1 MENILV
7 AGAHGTTGQ
16 IIIDLLKASDDF
28 EPIAMVRAKDQ
39 VDFFKNQNVKAVLA
53 NLEDELSQAVKNID
67 KVIFAAGSGGEK
79 VVEIDQEGAKRLID
93 ASKNAGIKKFV
104 MLSSIGAGHPEKADQ
119 LKDYL
124 RAKHNADEYL
134 KNSGLDYTIVR
145 PGTLNNEAGTGKIK
159 LKKELES
166 AGEIPRAD
174 VARTLVASL
183 QDTTGHNTTFEMV
196 SGSVAIEEALAS
208 MS

>member
-16 IIIDLLKASDDF
+16 KIINLLKTSDDF

-39 VDFFKNQNVKAVLA
+39 ADFFKKQNVKTVLS
-53 NLEDELSQAVKNID
+53 NLEDDLSQAVKDID
-67 KVIFAAGSGGEK
+67 KVIFAAGSGGKK
-79 VVEIDQEGAKRLID
+79 VVEVDQEGAKRLID
-93 ASKNAGIKKFV
+93 ASKKAGIKKFV

-124 RAKHNADEYL
+124 KAKHNADEYL
-134 KNSGLDYTIVR
+134 KNSGLDFTIVR
-145 PGTLNNEAGTGKIK
+145 PGTLNNNEGTGKIK
-159 LKKELES
+159 LQTELES

-183 QDTTGHNTTFEMV
+183 HAAKGPNAIFEMV
-196 SGSVAIEEALAS
+196 SGDVIIDEALDKIS
-208 MS
+208 

>member
-1 MENILV
+1 MENVLV

-16 IIIDLLKASDDF
+16 KIVKLLKTSDDF
-28 EPIAMVRAKDQ
+28 EPIAMVRSKDQ
-39 VDFFKNQNVKAVLA
+39 VEFFESQNVKTVMA
-53 NLEDELSQAVKNID
+53 NLEDELSQAVKDID
-67 KVIFAAGSGGEK
+67 KVIFAAGSGGKK
-79 VVEIDQEGAKRLID
+79 VVEVDQEGAKRLID
-93 ASKNAGIKKFV
+93 ASKNADIKKFV

-145 PGTLNNEAGTGKIK
+145 PGTLNNEKGTGKIN

-174 VARTLVASL
+174 VALTLVATL
-183 QDTTGHNTTFEMV
+183 KDTTAHNAIFEMV
-196 SGSVAIEEALAS
+196 SGNTAIAVALDGIS
-208 MS
+208 